1 MARKSTGSNRKTATR
16 SSRRGQDF
24 SDNTGFSQSSGSN
37 RGANSTLFSGMSDF
51 SGSKRGMLM
60 EVVNNPA
67 FKYVVG
73 GIATAV
79 LTKVV
84 TNMADR
90 YPELSNFLRE
100 NLDTIEEKLTEFKG
114 TLGDSDSSS
123 RYS

>member
-1 MARKSTGSNRKTATR
+1 MARKSTGSNRKSTTR
-16 SSRRGQDF
+16 SSRRGQE
-24 SDNTGFSQSSGSN
+24 
-37 RGANSTLFSGMSDF
+37 FSGNSELKGNISSNLYSGMPNDT
-51 SGSKRGMLM
+51 GSKRGMLM

-114 TLGDSDSSS
+114 TLGESNSSS

>member
-1 MARKSTGSNRKTATR
+1 MAKKSTGSTRKST
-16 SSRRGQDF
+16 SRPSRKKQNF
-24 SDNTGFSQSSGSN
+24 SDNSQVKGN
-37 RGANSTLFSGMSDF
+37 IHMSDD
-51 SGSKRGMLM
+51 SGSKKAMIM

-100 NLDTIEEKLTEFKG
+100 NLDTIEEKLTEFKD
-114 TLGDSDSSS
+114 TLRDSNNSS

>member
-1 MARKSTGSNRKTATR
+1 MARKSSGPSRKSTSR
-16 SSRRGQDF
+16 SSRKGQGF
-24 SDNTGFSQSSGSN
+24 SDGSEIN
-37 RGANSTLFSGMSDF
+37 GANSTLFSGMSDY
-51 SGSKRGMLM
+51 SDSKRGMLM

-114 TLGDSDSSS
+114 TLGDQNTSS

>member
-1 MARKSTGSNRKTATR
+1 MARKSTGSTRKST
-16 SSRRGQDF
+16 SRPSRKKQNF
-24 SDNTGFSQSSGSN
+24 SDNSQVKGN
-37 RGANSTLFSGMSDF
+37 INMSDY
-51 SGSKRGMLM
+51 SGSKKAMIM

-100 NLDTIEEKLTEFKG
+100 NLDTIEEKLTEFKS
-114 TLGDSDSSS
+114 TLGDSNSSS

>member
-1 MARKSTGSNRKTATR
+1 MARKSTGPTRKST
-16 SSRRGQDF
+16 SRPSRKKQNF
-24 SDNTGFSQSSGSN
+24 SDNSQVKGN
-37 RGANSTLFSGMSDF
+37 INMPDY
-51 SGSKRGMLM
+51 SGSKKAMIM
-60 EVVNNPA
+60 EVLNNPA
-67 FKYVVG
+67 FKYVMG

-114 TLGDSDSSS
+114 TLGDSNTSS

>member
-1 MARKSTGSNRKTATR
+1 MARKTTGSSRKSTSRSTR
-16 SSRRGQDF
+16 KAQDF
-24 SDNTGFSQSSGSN
+24 SDTN
-37 RGANSTLFSGMSDF
+37 RSANSTLYSDMSDY

-90 YPELSNFLRE
+90 YPELSSFLRE

-114 TLGDSDSSS
+114 TLGDSNSSS